1 MNRAQSI
8 VPLPRPLLS
17 LVFGSFSLHALV
29 NFSLHEFHELRYDVF
44 QILRVTTLWPFF
56 FLNLALKLTL
66 LQFPQKD
73 VNLRRQRQM
82 ANEKIIL
89 SKSMAR
95 SRSRRHL

>member
-1 MNRAQSI
+1 MLWSI
-8 VPLPRPLLS
+8 S
-17 LVFGSFSLHALV
+17 HS
-29 NFSLHEFHELRYDVF
+29 HEFHDCDVF
-44 QILRVTTLWPFF
+44 QILRVTTLWPF